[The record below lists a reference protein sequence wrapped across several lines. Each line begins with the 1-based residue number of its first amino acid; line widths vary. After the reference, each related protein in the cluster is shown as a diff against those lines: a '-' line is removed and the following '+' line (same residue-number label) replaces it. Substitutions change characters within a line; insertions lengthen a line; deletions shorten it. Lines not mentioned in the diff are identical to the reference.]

1 MNKVIFKIF
10 IIIIGAVLIF
20 AMPQNAL
27 AQDLS
32 ITYETVPLFTEGDIK
47 PCDVLTKTTT
57 VTNNSTTSTYLFG
70 IAMFDELDPD
80 GLAGILEIRIY
91 NTATG
96 ANLYGGPIDPKTLA
110 DIYTETQFSND
121 PATPG
126 TEVYLLTIA
135 PGQTFSIAME
145 IIFPCDSGNV
155 WQKTSTE
162 FSFGMGWTGS
172 VLGEETKEEGK
183 ILGVLSK
190 TGQNILAGL
199 GIGAALILITVKIIK
214 KGSKK

>member
-1 MNKVIFKIF
+1 MSRTKSFLKITLLTLGF
-10 IIIIGAVLIF
+10 IVLSTSAAF
-20 AMPQNAL
+20 
-27 AQDLS
+27 AQDLV
-32 ITYETVPLFTEGDIK
+32 ITYESQPLFDDNDIK
-47 PCDVLTKTTT
+47 PCDVLTKNTT
-57 VTNNSTTSTYLFG
+57 VTNTSTTVTYQFG

-80 GLAGILEIRIY
+80 GLGGILNVRIY

-96 ANLYGGPIDPKTLA
+96 QNLYGGPTDPKTLA
-110 DIYTETQFSND
+110 DIYAETEFSDD

-126 TEVYLLTIA
+126 TEVYLLTVA
-135 PGQTFSIAME
+135 PGATYTISME
-145 IIFPCDSGNV
+145 IIFPCESGNI
-155 WQKTSTE
+155 WQATSTE

-172 VLGEETKEEGK
+172 VLGEETKKEEGK
-183 ILGVLSK
+183 ILGA